1 MQDTPFEPMA
11 AAEREVRDASGEI
24 RQETMIINM
33 GPQHPSTHGVLRLL
47 LELDGETV
55 ISCRPVIGYLHTG
68 IEKNTEYRT
77 WGQGITFVTRAD
89 YLSPFFNEL
98 GYCLAVE
105 RLLGIEAPPRAQVLR
120 VLFNELN
127 RISSHLIWLATG
139 GLELGAVS
147 VMLYG
152 FREREVLLDI
162 FEGTTGLRMNHNY
175 IRIGG
180 VIMDIDDE
188 GIPKIE
194 KFLQEM
200 PKRIDEYESILNE
213 NPIWLERNVGVGV
226 LSAEDALAFGVTG
239 PILRSAG
246 VPADVRKDAPYS
258 GYETYDFDVPVRTEG
273 DAYGRYLIRLAE
285 MRESMKIVAQCVE
298 RLEEPGPVMVEDP
311 KVAWPAKLS
320 VGPDGIGNDP
330 EYLRHIMEESME
342 SLIHHFKMVT
352 QGVEVPPGEV
362 YQAVE
367 SPRGE
372 LGFYVVSD
380 GEHRPYRVKIR
391 DPSFVNLQAT
401 ATMVEGLPRRRRDR
415 GDRQRRSRD
424 GRGGPLVA
432 VIDGAGP
439 RRGPGHRRPLSAGPR
454 TLGDHAAALSRPVG
468 GRHGHARGLA
478 RGGRPARPHDRGG
491 RVRGHLLHDVSPAPH
506 RRAPRERVHQPRVH
520 AARRQGRLRGRPSGG
535 RDGPRPRGLRGRLA
549 LAARGGVHRGL

>member
-1 MQDTPFEPMA
+1 MKETPLEQL
-11 AAEREVRDASGEI
+11 VDKTSGEI

-55 ISCRPVIGYLHTG
+55 ISCKPVIGYLHTG

-77 WGQGITFVTRAD
+77 WGQGIAFVTRAD

-105 RLLGIEAPPRAQVLR
+105 RLLGVEAPPRAQILR

-127 RISSHLIWLATG
+127 RISSHLVWLATG

-152 FREREVLLDI
+152 FREREVLLDV
-162 FEGTTGLRMNHNY
+162 FEGATGLRMNHNY

-188 GIPKIE
+188 GLPKIRQ
-194 KFLQEM
+194 FLRDM
-200 PKRIDEYESILNE
+200 PKRIDDYESILND
-213 NPIWLERNVGVGV
+213 NPIWLERNVGVGK
-226 LSAEDALAFGVTG
+226 LSAQDALAFGVTG
-239 PILRSAG
+239 PILRAAG
-246 VPADVRKDAPYS
+246 IPADVRKDAPYC
-258 GYETYDFDVPVRTEG
+258 GYETYDFDVPVRTEA
-273 DAYGRYLIRLAE
+273 DAYSRYVLRLAE

-298 RLEEPGPVMVEDP
+298 RLDEPGPVMVDDP
-311 KVAWPAKLS
+311 KVGWPSKLS

-330 EYLRHIMEESME
+330 AYLHHIMEESME
-342 SLIHHFKMVT
+342 ALIHHFKMVT

-401 ATMVEGLPRRRRDR
+401 ARMVEG
-415 GDRQRRSRD
+415 S
-424 GRGGPLVA
+424 LVA
-432 VIDGAGP
+432 DAI
-439 RRGPGHRRPLSAGPR
+439 
-454 TLGDHAAALSRPVG
+454 AAIASVDPVM
-468 GRHGHARGLA
+468 
-478 RGGRPARPHDRGG
+478 
-491 RVRGHLLHDVSPAPH
+491 
-506 RRAPRERVHQPRVH
+506 
-520 AARRQGRLRGRPSGG
+520 
-535 RDGPRPRGLRGRLA
+535 
-549 LAARGGVHRGL
+549 GGVDR

>member
-1 MQDTPFEPMA
+1 MA
-11 AAEREVRDASGEI
+11 DAPSSPIAPDAPGATSPAFDARTGEI

-55 ISCRPVIGYLHTG
+55 IKCTPVIGYLHTG

-77 WGQGITFVTRAD
+77 WMQGVTYVTRAD

-105 RLLGIEAPPRAQVLR
+105 RLLGIEAPPRAQVIR
-120 VLFNELN
+120 VLMNELN
-127 RISSHLIWLATG
+127 RVSSHLVWLATG
-139 GLELGAVS
+139 GMELGAVS

-162 FEGTTGLRMNHNY
+162 FEEATGLRMNHAY

-180 VIMDIDDE
+180 VILDLPDE
-188 GIPKIE
+188 GIAKIE
-194 KFLQEM
+194 RFLQEM
-200 PKRIDEYESILNE
+200 PPRIDDYERILDE

-226 LSAEDALAFGVTG
+226 LTAEDALALGVTG
-239 PILRSAG
+239 PMLRAAG
-246 VPADVRKDAPYS
+246 VAMDVRKDEPYC
-258 GYETYDFDVPVRTEG
+258 GYETYDFDVPVG
-273 DAYGRYLIRLAE
+273 KGADAYTRYRLRIEE
-285 MRESMKIVAQCVE
+285 MRESMKIVRQCLD
-298 RLEEPGPVMVEDP
+298 RLREPGPVMIEDP

-330 EYLRHIMEESME
+330 AYIRHIMEESME
-342 SLIHHFKMVT
+342 ALIHHFKMVT
-352 QGVEVPPGEV
+352 EGVEVPPGEV

-372 LGFYVVSD
+372 LGFYVVSN

-401 ATMVEGLPRRRRDR
+401 PTMVEGSLIADAIASIASL
-415 GDRQRRSRD
+415 D
-424 GRGGPLVA
+424 
-432 VIDGAGP
+432 
-439 RRGPGHRRPLSAGPR
+439 
-454 TLGDHAAALSRPVG
+454 PVM
-468 GRHGHARGLA
+468 
-478 RGGRPARPHDRGG
+478 
-491 RVRGHLLHDVSPAPH
+491 
-506 RRAPRERVHQPRVH
+506 
-520 AARRQGRLRGRPSGG
+520 
-535 RDGPRPRGLRGRLA
+535 
-549 LAARGGVHRGL
+549 GGVDR